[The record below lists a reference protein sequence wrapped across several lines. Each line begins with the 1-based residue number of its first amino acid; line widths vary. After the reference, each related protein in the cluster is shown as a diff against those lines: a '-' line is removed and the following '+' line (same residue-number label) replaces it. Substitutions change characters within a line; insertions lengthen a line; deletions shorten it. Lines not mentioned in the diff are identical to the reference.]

1 MQNETSYSGILGE
14 WQRLQAALSANM
26 VDLNHLNESRM
37 IFADLLDQSQA
48 IIRRQAAQAAEKQ
61 QSSQDLRKMIS
72 DGQRLATM
80 LRQGIKQHYGI
91 RSEKLVEFG
100 LLPFRG
106 RTGRTEP
113 DGPNPLTPPTETVAP
128 SNE

>member
-1 MQNETSYSGILGE
+1 MQNETSYSGILGQ

-37 IFADLLDQSQA
+37 IFADLLDQAQA

-61 QSSQDLRKMIS
+61 QSTQDLRKMIS

-80 LRQGIKQHYGI
+80 LRQGIKQHYGV

-100 LLPFRG
+100 LPPFRG
-106 RTGRTEP
+106 RTGKTQP
-113 DGPNPLTPPTETVAP
+113 DGPNPLPPPTETPAP
-128 SNE
+128 ATE